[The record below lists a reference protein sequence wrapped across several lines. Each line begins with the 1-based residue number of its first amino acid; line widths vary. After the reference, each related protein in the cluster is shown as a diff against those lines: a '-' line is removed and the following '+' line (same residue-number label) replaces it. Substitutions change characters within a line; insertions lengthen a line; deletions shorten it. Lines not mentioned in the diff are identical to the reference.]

1 VAAGAY
7 LKTIEADARP
17 CLRRGARNDAL
28 TSPYRRPRREAARS
42 QARTRGARQA
52 ERSEALDLIESRISR
67 GGGLGC
73 VARLSAVLVT
83 LVVADISSGGPTSR
97 RSRRAIRLPDT
108 RQTGEGRQSA
118 DGSTSADSQA
128 AESSTGSGPW
138 QRPPLALGWLGRV
151 LSIFRPGTCPAPR
164 TRGRLS
170 RHAAQ
175 RAERPK
181 KQLGDISNLLVA
193 KVALA
198 YASRLAGLH
207 IPVRDVAR
215 DHDHDGRGALWG
227 HTRPQRRALA
237 AVRVHLTCGQ

>member
-1 VAAGAY
+1 MAAGAY

-83 LVVADISSGGPTSR
+83 LVVADIASGGPTSR

-118 DGSTSADSQA
+118 AGSTSADSQA

-151 LSIFRPGTCPAPR
+151 LSIFRRDLPCTEDAGKAEPAR
-164 TRGRLS
+164 SSTGRETEETTRRHQQPS
-170 RHAAQ
+170 RC
-175 RAERPK
+175 E
-181 KQLGDISNLLVA
+181 GC
-193 KVALA
+193 
-198 YASRLAGLH
+198 AGLRE
-207 IPVRDVAR
+207 P
-215 DHDHDGRGALWG
+215 
-227 HTRPQRRALA
+227 PCRASHSSA
-237 AVRVHLTCGQ
+237 